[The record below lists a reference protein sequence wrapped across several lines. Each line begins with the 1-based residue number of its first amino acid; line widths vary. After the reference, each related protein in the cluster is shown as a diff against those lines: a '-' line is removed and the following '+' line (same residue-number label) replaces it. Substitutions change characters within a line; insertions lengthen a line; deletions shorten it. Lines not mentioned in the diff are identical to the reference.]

1 MKRLTIKKLIV
12 ISQSESRSLEVPF
25 EDGLNIILGGN
36 KTGKSSIIK
45 SIFTTL
51 GCECKRI
58 ESDWKKL
65 ISAYLLFFKYGEK
78 QFCVVRQGRKFQI
91 FENISNIYSCI
102 IETEA
107 FHEYSNCLMDILEIK
122 MPCISKD
129 GMQFNVTPPLLF
141 RFQYI
146 DQDEGWSKI
155 ADSFSNVAY
164 IKDWKANTN
173 KYVCG
178 YLDDTYYALQAQK
191 AEHILERDDKKRELK
206 YNQTF
211 VSRITST
218 LTQIEDMESVE
229 EVTTDIE
236 SLLAKAEELR
246 KVQFSYNAEMTILE
260 NDIYISQHKLYI
272 VEHNLAET
280 KKDIEYAMTQE
291 DELVCPFCGT
301 IYSNGINEQ
310 LNITSD
316 YAHCENLI
324 TELQNGISV
333 ATKKLQEL
341 KEKYNSVSL
350 EIQSIEQKVQNTQE
364 LLSYSSFYKNK
375 GQYEIYESC
384 KTQLEVLQDEI
395 DSYVSKIALIDE
407 KLNEKKS
414 KERSKDIREDIE
426 GYCRTLADAINV
438 PKTFIKLRDFV
449 QVINRTGSE
458 TPRLVYMYQSALY
471 LYNLERAYSPFNFYV
486 VDTPNQQGQDADNLQ
501 SIFESLELFLS
512 NEGQV
517 IVGTE
522 RETGIEKRA
531 SNVITL
537 TEKRRCLTNA
547 KYNEHIEF
555 LQMVQKIAISWVAEN
570 HKKQNDPIVE
580 E

>member
-1 MKRLTIKKLIV
+1 MKRLMIRKLIV

-25 EDGLNIILGGN
+25 EKGLNIILGGN

-51 GCECKRI
+51 GCECKRV
-58 ESDWKKL
+58 EADWKKL
-65 ISAYLLFFKYGEK
+65 VSTYLLFFKYGER
-78 QFCVVRQGRKFQI
+78 QFCIVRQDKKFQI
-91 FENISNIYSCI
+91 FENINNDFSCI
-102 IETEA
+102 IETNA

-129 GMQFNVTPPLLF
+129 GKQFNITPPLLF

-155 ADSFSNVAY
+155 ADSFKNVAY

-178 YLDDTYYALQAQK
+178 YLDDSYYALQEQK
-191 AEHILERDDKKRELK
+191 AEHILERDDKKKELN
-206 YNQTF
+206 YNQNF

-218 LTQIEDMESVE
+218 LTRIEDIESVE
-229 EVTTDIE
+229 DVTTDIE
-236 SLLAKAEELR
+236 LLLAKAEELR
-246 KVQFSYNAEMTILE
+246 KLQFSYNAEMTVLE
-260 NDIYISQHKLYI
+260 NDIYINQHKLHI
-272 VEHNLAET
+272 VEHNLIET

-291 DELVCPFCGT
+291 DELICPFCGT

-324 TELQNGISV
+324 AELKSSISV
-333 ATKKLQEL
+333 ATKELEEL
-341 KEKYNSVSL
+341 KNKYNDVSV

-364 LLSYSSFYKNK
+364 LLSYSSFYKSK
-375 GQYEIYESC
+375 GQFEIYESC
-384 KTQLEVLQDEI
+384 KRQLDVLQGEI
-395 DSYVSKIALIDE
+395 NSCVSKIAITDE
-407 KLNEKKS
+407 KINEKKS

-426 GYCRTLADAINV
+426 RYCRTLADAINV

-486 VDTPNQQGQDADNLQ
+486 VDTPNQQGQDTENLG
-501 SIFESLELFLS
+501 SIFKSLELFLS
-512 NEGQV
+512 DEGQV

-522 RETGIEKRA
+522 RETGMEEKA
-531 SNVITL
+531 SNVIKL
-537 TEKRRCLTNA
+537 TGKRRCLNNINY
-547 KYNEHIEF
+547 KKHIELLEK
-555 LQMVQKIAISWVAEN
+555 LQKTAISWVADN
-570 HKKQNDPIVE
+570 HNIQNEI
-580 E
+580 

>member
-1 MKRLTIKKLIV
+1 MKRLMIRKLIV

-25 EDGLNIILGGN
+25 EKGLNIILGGN

-51 GCECKRI
+51 GCECKRV
-58 ESDWKKL
+58 EADWKKL
-65 ISAYLLFFKYGEK
+65 VSTYLLFFKYGER
-78 QFCVVRQGRKFQI
+78 QFCIVRQDKKFQI
-91 FENISNIYSCI
+91 FENINNDFSCI
-102 IETEA
+102 IETNA

-129 GMQFNVTPPLLF
+129 GKQFNITPPLLF

-155 ADSFSNVAY
+155 ADSFKNVAY

-178 YLDDTYYALQAQK
+178 YLDDSYYALQAQK
-191 AEHILERDDKKRELK
+191 AEHILERDDKKKELN
-206 YNQTF
+206 YNQNF

-218 LTQIEDMESVE
+218 LTRIEDIESVE
-229 EVTTDIE
+229 DVTTDIE
-236 SLLAKAEELR
+236 LLLAKAEELR
-246 KVQFSYNAEMTILE
+246 KLQFSYNAEMTVLE
-260 NDIYISQHKLYI
+260 NDIYINQHKLHI
-272 VEHNLAET
+272 VEHNLIET

-291 DELVCPFCGT
+291 DELICPFCGT

-324 TELQNGISV
+324 AELKSSISV
-333 ATKKLQEL
+333 ATKELEEL
-341 KEKYNSVSL
+341 KNKYNDVSV

-364 LLSYSSFYKNK
+364 LLSYSSFYKSK
-375 GQYEIYESC
+375 GQFEIYESC
-384 KTQLEVLQDEI
+384 KRQLDVLQGEI
-395 DSYVSKIALIDE
+395 NSCVSKIAITDE
-407 KLNEKKS
+407 KINEKKS

-426 GYCRTLADAINV
+426 RYCRTLADAINV
-438 PKTFIKLRDFV
+438 PKTFIKLRNFV

-486 VDTPNQQGQDADNLQ
+486 VDTPNQQGQDTENLG
-501 SIFESLELFLS
+501 SIFKSLELFLS
-512 NEGQV
+512 DEGQV

-522 RETGIEKRA
+522 RETGMEEKA
-531 SNVITL
+531 SNVIKL
-537 TEKRRCLTNA
+537 TGKRRCLNNINY
-547 KYNEHIEF
+547 KKHIELLEK
-555 LQMVQKIAISWVAEN
+555 LQKTAISWVADN
-570 HKKQNDPIVE
+570 HNIQNEI
-580 E
+580 

>member
-1 MKRLTIKKLIV
+1 MKRLMIRKLIV

-25 EDGLNIILGGN
+25 EKGLNIILGGN

-51 GCECKRI
+51 GCECKRV
-58 ESDWKKL
+58 EADWKKL
-65 ISAYLLFFKYGEK
+65 VSTYLLFFKYGER
-78 QFCVVRQGRKFQI
+78 QFCIVRQDKKFQI
-91 FENISNIYSCI
+91 FENINNDFSCI
-102 IETEA
+102 IETNA

-129 GMQFNVTPPLLF
+129 GKQFNITPPLLF

-155 ADSFSNVAY
+155 ADSFKNVAY

-178 YLDDTYYALQAQK
+178 YLDDSYYALQAQK
-191 AEHILERDDKKRELK
+191 AEHILERDDKKKELN
-206 YNQTF
+206 YNQNF

-218 LTQIEDMESVE
+218 LTRIEDIESVE
-229 EVTTDIE
+229 DVTTDIE
-236 SLLAKAEELR
+236 LLLAKAEELR
-246 KVQFSYNAEMTILE
+246 KLQFSYNAEMTVLE
-260 NDIYISQHKLYI
+260 NDIYINQHKLHI
-272 VEHNLAET
+272 VEHNLIET

-291 DELVCPFCGT
+291 DELICPFCGT

-324 TELQNGISV
+324 AELKSSMSV
-333 ATKKLQEL
+333 ATKELEEL
-341 KEKYNSVSL
+341 KNKYNDVSV

-364 LLSYSSFYKNK
+364 LLSYSSFYKSK
-375 GQYEIYESC
+375 GQFEIYESC
-384 KTQLEVLQDEI
+384 KRQLDVLQGEI
-395 DSYVSKIALIDE
+395 NSCVSKIAITDE
-407 KLNEKKS
+407 KINEKKS

-426 GYCRTLADAINV
+426 RYCRTLADAINV

-486 VDTPNQQGQDADNLQ
+486 VDTPNQQGQDTENLG
-501 SIFESLELFLS
+501 SIFKSLELFLS
-512 NEGQV
+512 DEGQV

-522 RETGIEKRA
+522 RETGMEEKA
-531 SNVITL
+531 SNVIKL
-537 TEKRRCLTNA
+537 TGKRRCLNNINY
-547 KYNEHIEF
+547 KKHIELLEK
-555 LQMVQKIAISWVAEN
+555 LQKTAISWVADN
-570 HKKQNDPIVE
+570 HNIQNEI
-580 E
+580 

>member
-1 MKRLTIKKLIV
+1 MKRLMIRKLIV

-25 EDGLNIILGGN
+25 EKGLSIILGGN

-51 GCECKRI
+51 GCECKRV
-58 ESDWKKL
+58 EADWKKL
-65 ISAYLLFFKYGEK
+65 VSTYLLFFKYGER
-78 QFCVVRQGRKFQI
+78 QFCIVRQDKKFQI
-91 FENISNIYSCI
+91 FENINNDFSCI
-102 IETEA
+102 IETNA

-129 GMQFNVTPPLLF
+129 GKQFNITPPLLF

-155 ADSFSNVAY
+155 ADSFKNVAY

-178 YLDDTYYALQAQK
+178 YLDDSYYALQAQK
-191 AEHILERDDKKRELK
+191 AEHILERDDKKKELN
-206 YNQTF
+206 YNQNF

-218 LTQIEDMESVE
+218 LTRIEDIESVE
-229 EVTTDIE
+229 DVTTDIE
-236 SLLAKAEELR
+236 LLLAKAEELR
-246 KVQFSYNAEMTILE
+246 KLQFSYNAEMTVLE
-260 NDIYISQHKLYI
+260 NDIYINQHKLHI
-272 VEHNLAET
+272 VEHNLIET

-291 DELVCPFCGT
+291 DELICPFCGT

-324 TELQNGISV
+324 AELKSSISV
-333 ATKKLQEL
+333 ATKELEEL
-341 KEKYNSVSL
+341 KNKYNDVSV

-364 LLSYSSFYKNK
+364 LLSYSSFYKSK
-375 GQYEIYESC
+375 GQFEIYESC
-384 KTQLEVLQDEI
+384 KRQLDVLQGEI
-395 DSYVSKIALIDE
+395 NSCVSKIAITDE
-407 KLNEKKS
+407 KINEKKS

-426 GYCRTLADAINV
+426 RYCRTLADAINV

-486 VDTPNQQGQDADNLQ
+486 VDTPNQQGQDTENLG
-501 SIFESLELFLS
+501 SIFKSLELFLS
-512 NEGQV
+512 DEGQV

-522 RETGIEKRA
+522 RETGMEEKA
-531 SNVITL
+531 SNVIKL
-537 TEKRRCLTNA
+537 TGKRRCLNNINY
-547 KYNEHIEF
+547 KKHIELLEK
-555 LQMVQKIAISWVAEN
+555 LQKTAISWVADN
-570 HKKQNDPIVE
+570 HNIQNEI
-580 E
+580 

>member
-1 MKRLTIKKLIV
+1 MKRLAIKKLIV

-25 EDGLNIILGGN
+25 ENGLNIILGGN

-58 ESDWKKL
+58 ETDWKKL

-78 QFCVVRQGRKFQI
+78 QFCVVRQGKKFQI
-91 FENISNIYSCI
+91 FENNEDSYSCI
-102 IETEA
+102 IETET

-129 GMQFNVTPPLLF
+129 GKQFNVTPPLLF

-146 DQDEGWSKI
+146 DQDEGWSRI

-164 IKDWKANTN
+164 IKDWKPNTN

-178 YLDDTYYALQAQK
+178 YLDDRYYELQAQK
-191 AEHILERDDKKRELK
+191 AEYILEKDDKKKELN
-206 YNQTF
+206 YNQSF

-218 LTQIEDMESVE
+218 LTQIEHIESVE

-246 KVQFSYNAEMTILE
+246 KMQFSYNAEMTVLE
-260 NDIYISQHKLYI
+260 NDIYVNQHKLHV
-272 VEHNLAET
+272 VEHNLIET
-280 KKDIEYAMTQE
+280 KKDIEFAMTQE
-291 DELVCPFCGT
+291 DELVCPICGT
-301 IYSNGINEQ
+301 IYSNGLEEQ

-316 YAHCENLI
+316 YAHCEKLI
-324 TELQNGISV
+324 TELRNSISI
-333 ATKKLQEL
+333 ATEELEEL
-341 KEKYNSVSL
+341 KEKYNGVSL
-350 EIQSIEQKVQNTQE
+350 EIRSIEQKVRNSQQ

-384 KTQLEVLQDEI
+384 KRELEVLQGEI
-395 DSYVSKIALIDE
+395 DSYVSKIAIIDE
-407 KLNEKKS
+407 KINEKKS

-426 GYCRTLADAINV
+426 GYCRTLADAINL

-449 QVINRTGSE
+449 QIIDRTGSE

-471 LYNLERAYSPFNFYV
+471 LYNLYRTNSPFNFYV
-486 VDTPNQQGQDADNLQ
+486 VDTPNQQGQDAENLG
-501 SIFESLELFLS
+501 SIFKSLELFLS
-512 NEGQV
+512 DEGQV

-522 RETGIEKRA
+522 RETGLEGKA
-531 SNVITL
+531 SNVIKL
-537 TEKRRCLTNA
+537 TEKRRCLNTINYS
-547 KYNEHIEF
+547 KHLELLEE
-555 LQMVQKIAISWVAEN
+555 LQKTAISWVAFN
-570 HKKQNDPIVE
+570 HKAKNE
-580 E
+580 K

>member
-25 EDGLNIILGGN
+25 ENGLNIILGGN

-58 ESDWKKL
+58 ETDWKKL

-78 QFCVVRQGRKFQI
+78 LFCVVRQGKKFQI
-91 FENISNIYSCI
+91 FENNEDSYSCI

-129 GMQFNVTPPLLF
+129 GKQFNVTPPLLF

-164 IKDWKANTN
+164 IKDWKPNTN

-178 YLDDTYYALQAQK
+178 YLDDTYYELQAQK
-191 AEHILERDDKKRELK
+191 TEHILEKDDKKKELN
-206 YNQTF
+206 YNQSF

-218 LTQIEDMESVE
+218 LTQIENIESVE

-236 SLLAKAEELR
+236 ALLAKAEELR
-246 KVQFSYNAEMTILE
+246 KMQFSYNAEMTVLE
-260 NDIYISQHKLYI
+260 NDIYVNQHKLHV
-272 VEHNLAET
+272 VEHNLIET
-280 KKDIEYAMTQE
+280 KKDIEFAMTQK
-291 DELVCPFCGT
+291 DELVCPICGT
-301 IYSNGINEQ
+301 IYSNGLEEQ

-316 YAHCENLI
+316 YAHCEKLI
-324 TELQNGISV
+324 TELRNSISI
-333 ATKKLQEL
+333 ATEELEEL
-341 KEKYNSVSL
+341 KEKYNGVSL
-350 EIQSIEQKVQNTQE
+350 EIQSIEQKVRNSQQ

-375 GQYEIYESC
+375 EQYEIYESC
-384 KTQLEVLQDEI
+384 KRQLEVLQREI
-395 DSYVSKIALIDE
+395 DSYVSKIAIIDE
-407 KLNEKKS
+407 KINEKKS

-426 GYCRTLADAINV
+426 GYCRTLADAINL

-449 QVINRTGSE
+449 QIIDRTGSE

-471 LYNLERAYSPFNFYV
+471 LYNLYRTNSPFNFYV
-486 VDTPNQQGQDADNLQ
+486 VDTPNQQGQDAENLG
-501 SIFESLELFLS
+501 SIFKSLELFS
-512 NEGQV
+512 SDEGQV

-522 RETGIEKRA
+522 RETGMEGKA
-531 SNVITL
+531 SNVIKL
-537 TEKRRCLTNA
+537 TERRRCLNTINYSKILYLIFDYPHKHYTF
-547 KYNEHIEF
+547 KYF
-555 LQMVQKIAISWVAEN
+555 AV
-570 HKKQNDPIVE
+570 
-580 E
+580 

>member
-1 MKRLTIKKLIV
+1 MIKKLIV

-25 EDGLNIILGGN
+25 EDGLNIIWGGN

-45 SIFTTL
+45 SIFTAF

-78 QFCVVRQGRKFQI
+78 QFCVVRQGNKFQI
-91 FENISNIYSCI
+91 FENISSEYFCI
-102 IETEA
+102 TETES

-129 GMQFNVTPPLLF
+129 GTQFNITPPLLF

-164 IKDWKANTN
+164 IKDWKSNTN

-191 AEHILERDDKKRELK
+191 AEQILKRDDKRKELN

-211 VSRITST
+211 VSRIAST
-218 LTQIEDMESVE
+218 LTEIEDIGSVE
-229 EVTTDIE
+229 DVTTDIE

-246 KVQFSYNAEMTILE
+246 NVRFSCNAEMAILE
-260 NDIYISQHKLYI
+260 NEIYISQHKLHI

-280 KKDIEYAMTQE
+280 KKDIEYAMNQE
-291 DELVCPFCGT
+291 DELVCPFCGA

-316 YAHCENLI
+316 YAHCEKLI
-324 TELQNGISV
+324 TELQNSISA
-333 ATKKLQEL
+333 ATKHLQEL
-341 KEKYNSVSL
+341 KEKYDVVSL
-350 EIQSIEQKVQNTQE
+350 EIHSIEEKVQNAQE
-364 LLSYSSFYKNK
+364 LLSYSSFYKNR
-375 GQYEIYESC
+375 GQYEMYESC
-384 KTQLEVLQDEI
+384 KRQLEVLQGEI
-395 DSYVSKIALIDE
+395 DSYVSKIAIIDE
-407 KLNEKKS
+407 ELNEKKS

-426 GYCRTLADAINV
+426 GYCRKLADAINV
-438 PKTFIKLRDFV
+438 PKTFIKLKDFV

-471 LYNLERAYSPFNFYV
+471 LYNLERAHSPFNFYI

-501 SIFESLELFLS
+501 SIFASLELFLS

-522 RETGIEKRA
+522 RETGIEKKA
-531 SNVITL
+531 SNVIML
-537 TEKRRCLTNA
+537 IEKRRCLTNA
-547 KYNEHIEF
+547 KYNEHVDF
-555 LQMVQKIAISWVAEN
+555 LQMVQRIANKWVAEN
-570 HKKQNDPIVE
+570 HKRQKGLIIE
-580 E
+580 K

>member
-1 MKRLTIKKLIV
+1 MKRLMIRKLIV

-25 EDGLNIILGGN
+25 EKGLNIILGGN

-51 GCECKRI
+51 GCECNRV
-58 ESDWKKL
+58 EADWKKL
-65 ISAYLLFFKYGEK
+65 VSTYLLFFKYGER
-78 QFCVVRQGRKFQI
+78 QFCIVRQDKKFQI
-91 FENISNIYSCI
+91 FENINNDFSCI
-102 IETEA
+102 IETNA

-129 GMQFNVTPPLLF
+129 GKQFNITPPLLF

-155 ADSFSNVAY
+155 ADSFKNVAY

-178 YLDDTYYALQAQK
+178 YLDDSYYALQAQK
-191 AEHILERDDKKRELK
+191 AEHILERDDKKKELN
-206 YNQTF
+206 YNQNF

-218 LTQIEDMESVE
+218 LTRIEDIESVE
-229 EVTTDIE
+229 DVTTDIE
-236 SLLAKAEELR
+236 LLLAKAEELR
-246 KVQFSYNAEMTILE
+246 KLQFSYNAEMTVLE
-260 NDIYISQHKLYI
+260 NDIYINQHKLHI
-272 VEHNLAET
+272 VEHNLIET

-291 DELVCPFCGT
+291 DELICPFCGT

-324 TELQNGISV
+324 AELKSSISV
-333 ATKKLQEL
+333 ATKELEEL
-341 KEKYNSVSL
+341 KNKYNDVSV

-364 LLSYSSFYKNK
+364 ILSYSSFYKSK
-375 GQYEIYESC
+375 GQFEIYESC
-384 KTQLEVLQDEI
+384 KRQLDVLQGEI
-395 DSYVSKIALIDE
+395 NSCVSKIAITDE
-407 KLNEKKS
+407 KINEKKS

-426 GYCRTLADAINV
+426 RYCRTLADAINV

-486 VDTPNQQGQDADNLQ
+486 VDTPNQQGQDTENLG
-501 SIFESLELFLS
+501 SIFKSLELFLS
-512 NEGQV
+512 DEGQV

-522 RETGIEKRA
+522 RETGMEEKA
-531 SNVITL
+531 SNVIKL
-537 TEKRRCLTNA
+537 TGKRRCLNNINY
-547 KYNEHIEF
+547 KKHIELLEK
-555 LQMVQKIAISWVAEN
+555 LQKTAISWVADN
-570 HKKQNDPIVE
+570 HNIQNEI
-580 E
+580 

>member
-1 MKRLTIKKLIV
+1 MKRLMIRKLIV

-25 EDGLNIILGGN
+25 EKGLNIILGGN

-51 GCECKRI
+51 GCECKRV
-58 ESDWKKL
+58 EADWKKL
-65 ISAYLLFFKYGEK
+65 VSTYLLFFKYGER
-78 QFCVVRQGRKFQI
+78 QFCIVRQDKKFQI
-91 FENISNIYSCI
+91 FENINNDFSCI
-102 IETEA
+102 IETNA

-129 GMQFNVTPPLLF
+129 GKQFNITPPLLF

-155 ADSFSNVAY
+155 ADSFKNVAY

-178 YLDDTYYALQAQK
+178 YLDDSYYALQAQK
-191 AEHILERDDKKRELK
+191 AEHILERDDKKKELN
-206 YNQTF
+206 YNQNF

-218 LTQIEDMESVE
+218 LTRIEDIESVE
-229 EVTTDIE
+229 DVTTDIE
-236 SLLAKAEELR
+236 LLLAKAEELR
-246 KVQFSYNAEMTILE
+246 KLQFSYNAEMTVLE
-260 NDIYISQHKLYI
+260 NDIYINQHKLHI
-272 VEHNLAET
+272 VEHNLIET

-291 DELVCPFCGT
+291 DELICPFCGT

-324 TELQNGISV
+324 AELKSSISV
-333 ATKKLQEL
+333 ATKELEEL
-341 KEKYNSVSL
+341 KNKYNDVSV

-364 LLSYSSFYKNK
+364 LLSYSSFYKCK
-375 GQYEIYESC
+375 GQFEIYESC
-384 KTQLEVLQDEI
+384 KRQLDVLQGEI
-395 DSYVSKIALIDE
+395 NSCVSKIAITDE
-407 KLNEKKS
+407 KINEKKS

-426 GYCRTLADAINV
+426 RYCRTLADAINV

-486 VDTPNQQGQDADNLQ
+486 VDTPNQQGQDTENLG
-501 SIFESLELFLS
+501 SIFKSLELFLS
-512 NEGQV
+512 DEGQV

-522 RETGIEKRA
+522 RETGMEEKA
-531 SNVITL
+531 SNVIKL
-537 TEKRRCLTNA
+537 TGKRRCLNNINY
-547 KYNEHIEF
+547 KKHIELLEK
-555 LQMVQKIAISWVAEN
+555 LQKTAISWVADN
-570 HKKQNDPIVE
+570 HNIQNEI
-580 E
+580 

>member
-1 MKRLTIKKLIV
+1 MKRLAIKKLIV
-12 ISQSESRSLEVPF
+12 ISQSESRSLEIPF
-25 EDGLNIILGGN
+25 ENGLNIILGGN

-58 ESDWKKL
+58 ETDWKKL

-78 QFCVVRQGRKFQI
+78 HFCVVRQGKKFQI
-91 FENISNIYSCI
+91 FENNEDSYSCI

-129 GMQFNVTPPLLF
+129 GNQFNVTPPLLF

-146 DQDEGWSKI
+146 DQDEGWSRI

-164 IKDWKANTN
+164 IKDWKPNTN

-178 YLDDTYYALQAQK
+178 YLDDTYYELQAQK
-191 AEHILERDDKKRELK
+191 AEHILEKDDKKKELN
-206 YNQTF
+206 YNHSF

-218 LTQIEDMESVE
+218 LTQIENIESVE

-246 KVQFSYNAEMTILE
+246 KMQFSYNAEMTVLE
-260 NDIYISQHKLYI
+260 NDIYVNQHKLHV
-272 VEHNLAET
+272 VEHNLIET
-280 KKDIEYAMTQE
+280 KKDIEFAMTQE
-291 DELVCPFCGT
+291 DELVCPICGT
-301 IYSNGINEQ
+301 IYSNGLEEQ

-316 YAHCENLI
+316 YAHCEKLI
-324 TELQNGISV
+324 TELRNSISI
-333 ATKKLQEL
+333 ATEELEEL
-341 KEKYNSVSL
+341 KEKYNGVSL
-350 EIQSIEQKVQNTQE
+350 EIQSIEQKVRNSQQ
-364 LLSYSSFYKNK
+364 LLSYSSFYKKK

-384 KTQLEVLQDEI
+384 KRQLEVLQGEI
-395 DSYVSKIALIDE
+395 DSYVSKIAIIDE
-407 KLNEKKS
+407 KINEKKS

-426 GYCRTLADAINV
+426 GYCRTLADAINL

-449 QVINRTGSE
+449 QIIDRTGSE

-471 LYNLERAYSPFNFYV
+471 LYNLYRTNSPFNFYV
-486 VDTPNQQGQDADNLQ
+486 VDTPNQQGQDAENLG
-501 SIFESLELFLS
+501 SIFKSLELFLS
-512 NEGQV
+512 DEGQV

-522 RETGIEKRA
+522 RETGMEGKA
-531 SNVITL
+531 SNVIKL
-537 TEKRRCLTNA
+537 TEKRRCLNTINYS
-547 KYNEHIEF
+547 KHLELLEE
-555 LQMVQKIAISWVAEN
+555 LQKTAISWVAFN
-570 HKKQNDPIVE
+570 HKAKNE
-580 E
+580 K

>member
-1 MKRLTIKKLIV
+1 MKRLMIRKLIV

-25 EDGLNIILGGN
+25 EKGLNIILGGN

-51 GCECKRI
+51 GCECKRV
-58 ESDWKKL
+58 EADWKKL
-65 ISAYLLFFKYGEK
+65 VSTYLLFFKYGER
-78 QFCVVRQGRKFQI
+78 QFCIVRQDKKFQI
-91 FENISNIYSCI
+91 FENINNDFSCI
-102 IETEA
+102 IETNA

-129 GMQFNVTPPLLF
+129 GKQFNITPPLLF

-155 ADSFSNVAY
+155 ADSFKNVAY

-178 YLDDTYYALQAQK
+178 YLDDSYYALQAQK
-191 AEHILERDDKKRELK
+191 AEHILERDDKKKELN
-206 YNQTF
+206 YNQNF

-218 LTQIEDMESVE
+218 LTRIEDIESVE
-229 EVTTDIE
+229 DVTTDIE
-236 SLLAKAEELR
+236 LLLAKAEELR
-246 KVQFSYNAEMTILE
+246 KLQFSYNAEMTVLE
-260 NDIYISQHKLYI
+260 NDIYINQHKLHI
-272 VEHNLAET
+272 VEHNLIET

-291 DELVCPFCGT
+291 DELICPFCGT

-324 TELQNGISV
+324 AELKSSISV
-333 ATKKLQEL
+333 ATKELEEL
-341 KEKYNSVSL
+341 KNKYNDVSV

-364 LLSYSSFYKNK
+364 LLSYSSFYKSK
-375 GQYEIYESC
+375 GQFEIYESC
-384 KTQLEVLQDEI
+384 KRQLDVLQGEI
-395 DSYVSKIALIDE
+395 NSCVSKIAITDE
-407 KLNEKKS
+407 KINEKKS

-426 GYCRTLADAINV
+426 RYCRTLADAINV

-486 VDTPNQQGQDADNLQ
+486 VDTPNQQGQDTENLG
-501 SIFESLELFLS
+501 SIFKSLELFLS
-512 NEGQV
+512 DEGQV

-522 RETGIEKRA
+522 RETGMEEKA
-531 SNVITL
+531 SNVIKL
-537 TEKRRCLTNA
+537 TGKRRCLNNINY
-547 KYNEHIEF
+547 KKHIELLEK
-555 LQMVQKIAISWVAEN
+555 LQKTAIRWVADN
-570 HKKQNDPIVE
+570 HNIQNEI
-580 E
+580 

>member
-1 MKRLTIKKLIV
+1 MI
-12 ISQSESRSLEVPF
+12 
-25 EDGLNIILGGN
+25 NIILGGN

-51 GCECKRI
+51 GCECKRV
-58 ESDWKKL
+58 EADWKKL
-65 ISAYLLFFKYGEK
+65 VSTYLLFFKYGER
-78 QFCVVRQGRKFQI
+78 QFCIVRQDKKFQI
-91 FENISNIYSCI
+91 FENINNDFSCI
-102 IETEA
+102 IETNA

-129 GMQFNVTPPLLF
+129 GKQFNITPPLLF

-155 ADSFSNVAY
+155 ADSFKNVAY

-178 YLDDTYYALQAQK
+178 YLDDSYYALQAQK
-191 AEHILERDDKKRELK
+191 AEHILERDDKKKELN
-206 YNQTF
+206 YNQNF

-218 LTQIEDMESVE
+218 LTRIEDIESVE
-229 EVTTDIE
+229 DVTTDIE
-236 SLLAKAEELR
+236 LLLAKAEELR
-246 KVQFSYNAEMTILE
+246 KLQFSYNAEMTVLE
-260 NDIYISQHKLYI
+260 NDIYINQHKLHI
-272 VEHNLAET
+272 VEHNLIET

-291 DELVCPFCGT
+291 DELICPFCGT

-324 TELQNGISV
+324 AELKSSISV
-333 ATKKLQEL
+333 ATKELEEL
-341 KEKYNSVSL
+341 KNKYNDVSV

-364 LLSYSSFYKNK
+364 LLSYSSFYKSK
-375 GQYEIYESC
+375 GQFEIYESC
-384 KTQLEVLQDEI
+384 KRQLDVLQGEI
-395 DSYVSKIALIDE
+395 NSCVSKIAITDE
-407 KLNEKKS
+407 KINEKKS

-426 GYCRTLADAINV
+426 RYCRTLADAINV

-486 VDTPNQQGQDADNLQ
+486 VDTPNQQGQDTENLG
-501 SIFESLELFLS
+501 SIFKSLELFLS
-512 NEGQV
+512 DEGQV

-522 RETGIEKRA
+522 RETGMEEKA
-531 SNVITL
+531 SNVIKL
-537 TEKRRCLTNA
+537 TGKRRCLNNINY
-547 KYNEHIEF
+547 KKHIELLEK
-555 LQMVQKIAISWVAEN
+555 LQKTAISWVADN
-570 HKKQNDPIVE
+570 HNIQNEI
-580 E
+580 